1 MSKPFDIDA
10 PLTECPVC
18 GALGESRL
26 HGGRH
31 IWECS
36 TAGCYGANS
45 PEPLTVGALIEANG
59 GPALVAKL
67 RAALNREQGRP

>member
-1 MSKPFDIDA
+1 MSKSFDIDA

-18 GALGESRL
+18 GSPGESRP
-26 HGGRH
+26 HNDRH

-36 TAGCYGANS
+36 SGGCYGANS
-45 PEPLTVGALIEANG
+45 PTPLTVAALIEANG

-67 RAALNREQGRP
+67 RAALRERP